1 MPKIIKKERLS
12 ELVYRY
18 RIDAPRIAR
27 MRRAGQFIILR
38 ATTEGER
45 VPLTIANAN
54 AQEGWIEV
62 IFQVVGKSTK
72 ILSILREGNDIIDL
86 AGPLGRPTHIE
97 KFGRCLCIGGGVG
110 IAPLFPIVTALK
122 AVGNDITTILGARS
136 SNLLLLEDEMK
147 QQSNRLIV
155 TTDDGS
161 RGTKGFAADIVKKL
175 LADGEKFDFSVVIG
189 PAIMMKF
196 TSAITVAAGIKTFV
210 SLNPIMIDG
219 TGMCGGCRVTVGGV
233 TKFACVDGPEFD
245 ASKIDWDEMLKR
257 LNGYRKF
264 EQDSLERHNCIITG
278 RPA

>member
-38 ATTEGER
+38 ATTDGER

-54 AQEGWIEV
+54 AQEGWIEI

-72 ILSILREGNDIIDL
+72 ILSILSEGNDIIDL

-97 KFGRCLCIGGGVG
+97 KFGRCLGIGGGVG
-110 IAPLFPIVTALK
+110 IAPLFPIVSALK
-122 AVGNDITTILGARS
+122 AAGNDITTILGARS
-136 SNLLLLEDEMK
+136 SNLLLLEDDMK
-147 QQSNRLIV
+147 EQSNRLIV

-161 RGTKGFAADIVKKL
+161 RGAKGFAADIVKKL
-175 LADGEKFDFSVVIG
+175 LADGEKFDFAVVIG

-219 TGMCGGCRVTVGGV
+219 TGMCGGCRVTVGGE

-264 EQDSLERHNCIITG
+264 EQDSIEKHNCIITG
-278 RPA
+278 RPS

>member
-38 ATTEGER
+38 ATTDGER
-45 VPLTIANAN
+45 VPLTIANAS
-54 AQEGWIEV
+54 AQEGWIEI

-110 IAPLFPIVTALK
+110 IAPLFPIVTAL
-122 AVGNDITTILGARS
+122 AAAGNDITTILGARS
-136 SNLLLLEDEMK
+136 SNLLLLEDDMK
-147 QQSNRLIV
+147 LQSNRLIV

-175 LADGEKFDFSVVIG
+175 LGEGEKFDFCVVIG
-189 PAIMMKF
+189 PAIMMKI

>member
-1 MPKIIKKERLS
+1 MPKILKKEQLS
-12 ELVYRY
+12 DLVYRY
-18 RIDAPRIAR
+18 RVDAPRIAR

-45 VPLTIANAN
+45 VPLTIANADGR
-54 AQEGWIEV
+54 EGWIEI

-72 ILSILREGNDIIDL
+72 ILSILREGDEIIDL

-97 KFGRCLCIGGGVG
+97 NYGRCLCIGGGVG

-122 AVGNDITTILGARS
+122 EAGNDIIAILGARS
-136 SNLLLLEDEMK
+136 ANLLLLESEMK
-147 QQSNRLIV
+147 QQADTLII
-155 TTDDGS
+155 TTDDG
-161 RGTKGFAADIVKKL
+161 TKGIRGFAADVVKKL

-189 PAIMMKF
+189 PAIMMRV
-196 TSAITVAAGIKTFV
+196 TSAVTVAAGIKTYV

-245 ASKIDWDEMLKR
+245 ASKIDWDEMMKR
-257 LNGYRKF
+257 LNGYRMF
-264 EQDSLERHNCIITG
+264 EKNAMERHNCIITG